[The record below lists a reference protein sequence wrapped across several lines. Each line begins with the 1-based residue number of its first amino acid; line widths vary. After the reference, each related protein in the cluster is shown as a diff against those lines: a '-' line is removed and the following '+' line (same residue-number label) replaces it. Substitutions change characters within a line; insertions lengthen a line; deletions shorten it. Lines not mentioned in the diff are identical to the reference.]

1 MPESQGGRGREL
13 IFLHFFLQQSFL
25 FQFVTYSF
33 LVPPLSPGPPGK
45 KKIGKMQMMEFRA
58 PKDAQEHPFVHSS
71 LIIPGGLVSEHPWIP
86 ISMDVQV
93 PYVQ

>member
-13 IFLHFFLQQSFL
+13 IFLHFFLQQSML
-25 FQFVTYSF
+25 FQSVTHSF
-33 LVPPLSPGPPGK
+33 LVPPSPGSTGE
-45 KKIGKMQMMEFRA
+45 KKIGKMQMIEF
-58 PKDAQEHPFVHSS
+58 PKDAHKDLFVHSS

-93 PYVQ
+93 PYVK